1 MPLYNLALDDTDSLR
16 MGCTTYVGSMILK
29 ELIKRARFVD
39 YPNLIRLN
47 PNIPWKSRGNAAVC
61 LRFQSDLLASEILDL
76 AISMTE
82 RFRDKNDEK
91 NQPGI
96 ALHEGEVPEELKQFG
111 RRALYEV
118 IDLGEAMRIAERHKI
133 KYQIIKG
140 GRGLVGAVAAIGNT
154 LEQDHT
160 FEIIAYRGIDK
171 QKVPRDVDYNSVAM
185 MNDQTYPMTFNNIDA
200 DSKRLLITPH
210 GPDPI
215 LFGIRGEDPQTL
227 LRAVKMV
234 KFSGAEF
241 WVIYRSNQ
249 GTDAH
254 VSLSMK
260 IKELRPYYAA
270 TIEGRVKSKPYTI
283 AGGHVIFNL
292 SDGESSIDVAAYEP
306 SGGLRKVAGALIP
319 GDLVRAAGGVR
330 LDEEQ
335 GNRLT
340 FNLEKLQILKLV
352 SEGGRSPICKSC
364 NKRMKS
370 EGKNKGY
377 QCKKC
382 GAKAAAPEYEPLK
395 RDYSEG
401 IYLPPPRSLRH
412 LAKPLQR
419 YGLEKIG
426 WNREIGIITEVIRSP
441 SLPSA

>member
-1 MPLYNLALDDTDSLR
+1 MHLYHLALDDTDSLK
-16 MGCTTYVGSMILK
+16 MGCTTYVGAMILK
-29 ELIKRARFVD
+29 ELIKSAKFVD

-61 LRFQSDLLASEILDL
+61 LRFQSNLRASDILDL
-76 AISMTE
+76 AIGMTN
-82 RFRDKNDEK
+82 RFRDQYDEK

-96 ALHEGEVPEELKQFG
+96 ALHEGEVPEELKRFG

-118 IDLGEAMRIAERHKI
+118 IDLGDAMRIADSYNI
-133 KYQIIKG
+133 KYHMIKG
-140 GRGLVGAVAAIGNT
+140 GRGLIGAIAAIGNT
-154 LEQDHT
+154 LEEDHT

-171 QKVPRDVDYNSVAM
+171 QNVARDVNYDSVAEM
-185 MNDQTYPMTFNNIDA
+185 SKRTHPMTFNNIDV

-215 LFGIRGEDPQTL
+215 LFGIRGEDPETL
-227 LRAVKMV
+227 VRALKMV

-260 IKELRPYYAA
+260 IKDLKPYYAA
-270 TIEGRVKSKPYTI
+270 TIEGRVASNPFTI

-306 SGGLRKVAGALIP
+306 SGGLRKVISALIP
-319 GDLVRAAGGVR
+319 GDQILVAGGVR

-335 GNRLT
+335 GNRMT
-340 FNLEKLQILKLV
+340 FNLEKLQILKLIY
-352 SEGGRSPICKSC
+352 ERRRNPICTSC
-364 NKRMKS
+364 HKRMKS

-382 GAKAAAPEYEPLK
+382 GLKLASPEREVLN
-395 RDYSEG
+395 RNCSEG
-401 IYLPPPRSLRH
+401 IYLPPPRSMRH

-419 YGLEKIG
+419 HRLEKES
-426 WNREIGIITEVIRSP
+426 WNRKVGTITENVRSP
-441 SLPSA
+441 SLP